1 MAQDLTSRISFAL
14 LFALVLIVRNIF
26 SIKQRKGMINI
37 KNTGEDKTNFVI
49 RRFLLE
55 PALGI
60 FMIIYF
66 LNPVWI
72 KFLIIPFP
80 QFVNWL
86 GIIVGLFGI
95 ALLIWVHIHLGKQWS
110 ADLQLNPDHQ
120 LIESGPYSRIR
131 HPMYTALMTV
141 YLALGIVSSNYI
153 ISTVFIMIIFSV
165 VIRIPDEEKMM
176 MGKFGERYKIYMQ
189 KTGRLLPKF

>member
-1 MAQDLTSRISFAL
+1 
-14 LFALVLIVRNIF
+14 
-26 SIKQRKGMINI
+26 MILY
-37 KNTGEDKTNFVI
+37 FVN
-49 RRFLLE
+49 
-55 PALGI
+55 PA
-60 FMIIYF
+60 
-66 LNPVWI
+66 WI

-80 QFVNWL
+80 QFVSWL
-86 GIIVGLFGI
+86 GVFGGIFGI
-95 ALLIWVHIHLGKQWS
+95 ALLTWVHIHLGKQWS

-131 HPMYTALMTV
+131 HPMYTALITV

>member
-153 ISTVFIMIIFSV
+153 ILAVFIMIIISV